1 MNDKILY
8 SSLQTKCYKLYRQE
22 DTEEI
27 ELVSKV
33 RRVATIKA
41 LVSDRCSKIDGMIFQ
56 RGDGGPVKVELTG
69 PDEPGKN

>member
-1 MNDKILY
+1 MIKSY
-8 SSLQTKCYKLYRQE
+8 SSLQTKCYKFSRQQ

-33 RRVATIKA
+33 RKA
-41 LVSDRCSKIDGMIFQ
+41 LVKVTDAIRLMEWIFQ
-56 RGDGGPVKVELTG
+56 IGDGGPVKVELTG